1 MKGSERFLTAVTVG
15 GSVIVA
21 GIAFFLVSRDARR
34 SGPGEAWRYD
44 VSRFR
49 TVDPALLAYR
59 ETARID
65 LGFATARGLALD
77 GSDRLVAVGDT
88 ALRIFDTNGVAIRH
102 VALPGAP
109 RCAAVGDTGE
119 VYIGLG
125 NRLAV
130 WSPDTDALVFWP
142 DFAEHALITGVAVHA
157 DNVFV
162 ADAGARTVS
171 RHASDGARLAILAGP
186 ARLGEDGETV
196 GLVVPSA
203 HLDIAM
209 APDGLLRVVNPGRQ
223 RIEAL
228 TMDGKT
234 EWAWGRA
241 SFGIEGFS
249 GCCNPTDIAILS
261 NGDIVTAEKGLPR
274 IKVHRRLTGE
284 LLAVVAGPDAF
295 DENAAG
301 IDLAV
306 DSQDR
311 IVALDPIRG
320 QAIVYEKL

>member
-1 MKGSERFLTAVTVG
+1 MKRNERILTALTLV

-21 GIAFFLVSRDARR
+21 GMAFFLVSRDARR

-59 ETARID
+59 ETTRID

-77 GSDRLVAVGDT
+77 RSDRLVAVGDT
-88 ALRIFDTNGVAIRH
+88 ALRLFDANGVPIRQA
-102 VALPGAP
+102 ALPGAP
-109 RCAAVGDTGE
+109 RCVAVGDTGE
-119 VYIGLG
+119 VFIGIG

-130 WSPDTDALVFWP
+130 WSPDTDAVVFWP
-142 DFAEHALITGVAVHA
+142 DFGEHAWITSIAVHA
-157 DNVFV
+157 GEVFV
-162 ADAGARTVS
+162 ADAGSRTVS
-171 RHASDGARLAILAGP
+171 RHAPDGGRRAILARP

-196 GLVVPSA
+196 GLVVPSP

-234 EWAWGRA
+234 EWVWGRA

-274 IKVHRRLTGE
+274 IKVHRSLTGE

-295 DENAAG
+295 DETAAG

-306 DSQDR
+306 DSRDR

-320 QAIVYEKL
+320 QAIIYEKL